1 MSEAGTQRWEAPDL
15 DPNSRPPAAA
25 PPPPKVGPSVEEL
38 AAIEKAAREE
48 GYAAGHAEG
57 LAAGKAEVERLQAQ
71 LAAMMRSL
79 AAPLADLD
87 QEVGDAL
94 GALAVR
100 IAGALLEEAY
110 VADPQRL
117 AQLVRTTL
125 DTAGLERSA
134 IEVRLQAQ
142 DLAQVKPLLEG
153 DAVKLVA
160 DASLRRGDVRVHGSA
175 LRVDA
180 ALETRLRSAFAALR
194 VEEAP
199 DA

>member
-1 MSEAGTQRWEAPDL
+1 VSSSGAQRWEAPDF
-15 DPNSRPPAAA
+15 DPHARVATPAA
-25 PPPPKVGPSVEEL
+25 PPPKLGPSVEEL
-38 AAIEKAAREE
+38 AEIEKAAREE

-57 LAAGKAEVERLQAQ
+57 LAAGKAEVDRLQLQ
-71 LAAMMRSL
+71 LSAMLRSL

-100 IAGALLEEAY
+100 VAGALLEDAY
-110 VADPQRL
+110 VAEPERL
-117 AQLVRTTL
+117 ASLIRATL
-125 DTAGLERSA
+125 DTAALERNA
-134 IEVRLQAQ
+134 IEVRLHPQ
-142 DLAQVKPLLEG
+142 DLLLVKPLIEG
-153 DAVKLVA
+153 DALKLVT
-160 DASLRRGDVRVHGSA
+160 DATLRRGDVRVHGNS

>member
-1 MSEAGTQRWEAPDL
+1 M
-15 DPNSRPPAAA
+15 
-25 PPPPKVGPSVEEL
+25 
-38 AAIEKAAREE
+38 
-48 GYAAGHAEG
+48 
-57 LAAGKAEVERLQAQ
+57 QAQ
-71 LAAMMRSL
+71 LAAMLRSL

-110 VADPQRL
+110 AAEPERL
-117 AQLVRTTL
+117 ARLVRATL
-125 DTAGLERSA
+125 DTAGLERNA
-134 IEVRLQAQ
+134 VEVRLQPQ
-142 DLAQVKPLLEG
+142 DLALVRPLLEG
-153 DAVKLVA
+153 DSVKLVA
-160 DASLRRGDVRVHGSA
+160 DAALRRGDVRVHGNS

-194 VEEAP
+194 VEESP